1 MADMIM
7 IGDVGPG
14 KSFKDGN
21 DIYTSLSI
29 DHNKTAMRGMIVK
42 IKAKNLRTGSI
53 MERSYNG
60 DTKVEQI
67 FLDKRTMNLMYD
79 DGALVHFQDAETFDE
94 VSIPKERLEWEM
106 NFISYENPITVTF
119 YESELLGVEL
129 PAKVTLLIT
138 ETDDKAVSGDTVYK
152 ATEDAVLETGYKLRV
167 PMFVKS
173 NTKIVVRTEDGA
185 YDSRA

>member
-1 MADMIM
+1 
-7 IGDVGPG
+7 
-14 KSFKDGN
+14 
-21 DIYTSLSI
+21 
-29 DHNKTAMRGMIVK
+29 
-42 IKAKNLRTGSI
+42 
-53 MERSYNG
+53 
-60 DTKVEQI
+60 
-67 FLDKRTMNLMYD
+67 
-79 DGALVHFQDAETFDE
+79 
-94 VSIPKERLEWEM
+94 M

-138 ETDDKAVSGDTVYK
+138 ETDDNAVAGDTVNK
-152 ATEDAVLETGYKLRV
+152 ATKDAVLETGYKLRV

>member
-21 DIYTSLSI
+21 DIFTSLNI
-29 DHNKTAMRGMIVK
+29 EHNKTAMRGMIVK

-60 DTKVEQI
+60 DIKVEQI
-67 FLDKRTMNLMYD
+67 YLDKRLMNYVYEAA
-79 DGALVHFQDAETFDE
+79 GLVYFMDAETYE
-94 VSIPKERLEWEM
+94 QVCIPVERLEWEK
-106 NFISYENPITVTF
+106 NFINEENPITVTY
-119 YESELLGVEL
+119 YENEILGVEL
-129 PAKVTLLIT
+129 PAKVTLKIVDC
-138 ETDDKAVSGDTVYK
+138 DDNAVAGDTINK
-152 ATEDAVLETGYKLRV
+152 AMKDAVLETGYKLKV
-167 PMFVKS
+167 PMFIK
-173 NTKIVVRTEDGA
+173 NGTKIVVRTEDGI